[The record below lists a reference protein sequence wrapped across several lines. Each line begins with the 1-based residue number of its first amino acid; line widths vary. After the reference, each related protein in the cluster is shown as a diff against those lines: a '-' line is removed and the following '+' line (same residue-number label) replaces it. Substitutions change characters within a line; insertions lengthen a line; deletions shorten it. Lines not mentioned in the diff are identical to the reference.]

1 MPMEIQSIHV
11 CSVQGYLWR
20 LLKPVVLACF
30 SRRTRERLR
39 IHLSSDGDIADI
51 LQGYGIDRSALPS
64 IIGGDIDADEIYGRW
79 LKDRGLAQWHIYS
92 CANE

>member
-1 MPMEIQSIHV
+1 M
-11 CSVQGYLWR
+11 WR
-20 LLKPVVLACF
+20 LLKPVILTCF

-64 IIGGDIDADEIYGRW
+64 IIGGDEIYGRW
-79 LKDRGLAQWHIYS
+79 LKDRGLEQWHFYS
-92 CANE
+92 RANE